1 MRRRSF
7 LIGLGGAAALWPLAA
22 RGQQAVM
29 PVIGFLGAPSAA
41 PYARYVDA
49 IHQGLKQA
57 GFVEGQNVRTE
68 YRWAEGHYDR
78 LPALAADLVSRHV
91 SVIVPIGGTPAVAAA
106 KTATSTTPI
115 VFNIGS
121 DPVKLRLVDSLNRPG
136 GNLTGVAMLALEL
149 EAKRLELLRHV
160 VPKSA
165 LIAVLVNPTNAQAE
179 MQAREVQEAAGAV
192 GQEILL
198 LRASTERELETAFAA
213 LLRAQAGALLVS
225 ADAFFTSQPVLF
237 VVLTARHAIP
247 AIYPWRSHVDAGGLM
262 SYGTSLVD
270 A

>member
-121 DPVKLRLVDSLNRPG
+121 DPVKLRLAKPGVKMFDANANAHGLLRSSQHAATG
-136 GNLTGVAMLALEL
+136 GNANGGGAPT
-149 EAKRLELLRHV
+149 V
-160 VPKSA
+160 V
-165 LIAVLVNPTNAQAE
+165 Q
-179 MQAREVQEAAGAV
+179 
-192 GQEILL
+192 
-198 LRASTERELETAFAA
+198 
-213 LLRAQAGALLVS
+213 
-225 ADAFFTSQPVLF
+225 
-237 VVLTARHAIP
+237 
-247 AIYPWRSHVDAGGLM
+247 
-262 SYGTSLVD
+262 
-270 A
+270 